1 MVVQYAMLHKGAATR
16 FDANQ
21 ALQLQGGDG
30 LAQGMP
36 IDTKARR
43 KLYLAWHAASVGISP
58 VLDLGFQG
66 VSDLAPDR
74 DAAPATRQ

>member
-1 MVVQYAMLHKGAATR
+1 MLHKGASAR
-16 FDANQ
+16 FDTHQ

-36 IDTKARR
+36 IDTEARR
-43 KLYLAWHAASVGISP
+43 KLYLAWYSTAVGIAS
-58 VLDLGFQG
+58 VLDLDFQG

>member
-1 MVVQYAMLHKGAATR
+1 MLYKGAAAR
-16 FDANQ
+16 FDAHQ
-21 ALQLQGGDG
+21 PLQLQGGNG

-36 IDTKARR
+36 IDTEARR
-43 KLYLAWHAASVGISP
+43 KLYLARHTASVGITS

-74 DAAPATRQ
+74 DAASAPRQ